1 MIREIVFK
9 NIVEI
14 KACNEI
20 QTKSMPTKL
29 KLKLKLNE
37 DRNDEKNLQ

>member
-20 QTKSMPTKL
+20 QTKSMAT
-29 KLKLKLNE
+29 KLKLNE